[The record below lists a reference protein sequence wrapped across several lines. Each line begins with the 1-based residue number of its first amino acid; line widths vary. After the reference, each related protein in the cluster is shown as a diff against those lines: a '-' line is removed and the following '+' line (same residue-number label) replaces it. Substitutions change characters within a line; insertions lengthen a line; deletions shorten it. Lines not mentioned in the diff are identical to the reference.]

1 LYDAGEFAAA
11 FGIGTIGPYE
21 KTGPEEIEVNRTF
34 TRRRFLRLAGAGV
47 AGTTLLG
54 GAYVLWSKPGQL
66 SGSITEVA
74 RRVYPVYRSSLRVYD
89 ASVAY
94 KRK

>member
-1 LYDAGEFAAA
+1 
-11 FGIGTIGPYE
+11 
-21 KTGPEEIEVNRTF
+21 VNRTL
-34 TRRRFLRLAGAGV
+34 TRRRFLGLAGAGV
-47 AGTTLLG
+47 AVLLG

-66 SGSITEVA
+66 SGSIIEVT
-74 RRVYPVYRSSLRVYD
+74 RRVSSVYRSSLRVYY